1 MLAYVLRRLL
11 WMPILLLAVSLT
23 TYALGIYG
31 PGDPVE
37 VLMGQHRDP
46 EVVARIRHER
56 GYDLPF
62 PQQYARYVGRLLRG
76 DLGESIKYRG
86 QPVGRL
92 IQKRIWVSVQLNLV
106 AIALG
111 VALGLPVGITAALFQ
126 GSWLDRLVVAG
137 VVAGISV
144 PTFVIAPPLLFLF
157 TRQVRLLPPGGWDG
171 IFSTKIVLPAV
182 VLASGPVA
190 VLARQTRAA
199 LSEVLGQDYI
209 RTARAKGLRER
220 MVIVRHALPVALIPV
235 LTIIGL
241 MLGGLVEGSFI
252 TENIFG
258 IPGIGRLGVEALFA
272 RDYDVIMALTLLI
285 ALSYILVNL
294 LVDIFYRFLDP
305 RIRYG

>member
-1 MLAYVLRRLL
+1 M
-11 WMPILLLAVSLT
+11 VSLV

-37 VLMGQHRDP
+37 VLMGQHRNP

-56 GYDLPF
+56 GYDLPL
-62 PQQYARYVGRLLRG
+62 PRQYARYVGRLLRG

-86 QPVGRL
+86 QPVSRL
-92 IQKRIWVSVQLNLV
+92 IKKRIWVSVQLNLV
-106 AIALG
+106 AMALG
-111 VALGLPVGITAALFQ
+111 VALGLPLGIVAALAHP
-126 GSWLDRLVVAG
+126 SWLDRLVVAG
-137 VVAGISV
+137 VVGGISI
-144 PTFVIAPPLLFLF
+144 PTFVIAPPLLWVF
-157 TRQVRLLPPGGWDG
+157 TRQLRVLPPGGWGG
-171 IFSTKIVLPAV
+171 IFSAKIVLPAV
-182 VLASGPVA
+182 VLAGGPVA

-199 LSEVLGQDYI
+199 LIEVLGQEYI

-220 MVIVRHALPVALIPV
+220 MVILRHALPAALIPV

-252 TENIFG
+252 TESIFG
-258 IPGIGRLGVEALFA
+258 IPGIGRLGVEALFS

-285 ALSYILVNL
+285 ATSYILINL
-294 LVDIFYRFLDP
+294 LVDLLYRFLDP

>member
-1 MLAYVLRRLL
+1 MLAYILRRLL
-11 WMPILLLAVSLT
+11 WMPILLVAVSLV

-86 QPVGRL
+86 QPVARL

-106 AIALG
+106 VIALG
-111 VALGLPVGITAALFQ
+111 IVLGLPLGMLAALFQ
-126 GSWLDRLVVAG
+126 GSWLDRLTVAG
-137 VVAGISV
+137 VVGGLSV

-157 TRQVRLLPPGGWDG
+157 TRQLRILPPGGWG
-171 IFSTKIVLPAV
+171 GLFSVKIILPAV
-182 VLASGPVA
+182 VLAAGPVA
-190 VLARQTRAA
+190 VLARQTRTA
-199 LSEVLGQDYI
+199 LIEVLAQDYI

-285 ALSYILVNL
+285 ATSYVLVNL